1 MKRLLISLIVLSSLV
16 VGVYFCFFYKPGD
29 HEFDEGS
36 NIDKIELTDQK
47 INDLVV
53 LGQVWGFLKYYHPA
67 ICRGEYNWDYELFR
81 ILPKILNAETSINR
95 DEILLDWVKNLGEI
109 EPEKHKTTS
118 KYEVK
123 LLPDFSWMNKKRI
136 SNKLIDQLL
145 LVKNAERTDSSY
157 YIGLYKDTGIPKF
170 KHEDAY
176 ASMKCPDAGFR
187 ILCLYRYW
195 NIIQYYF
202 PYKHL
207 IGEDWNNVL
216 REFVPKFLNAN
227 SENTY
232 QLTVLALLAKVHD
245 THAATYS
252 CQKAIY
258 DRYGNYLPPLK
269 IAFIEGKA
277 LVIDYLNEE
286 AGKASGIIK
295 GDVIEKIN
303 GKLIDEIII
312 ERLPFTPASNYP
324 TLLREIAPHILRS
337 NKKAVSIEFRRNDSI
352 YKVKVEAK
360 PGWFRNHVKRPDT
373 CFKWLPDSIAYLY
386 VGTLKEEFVK
396 NDFSKIGN
404 PKGVIIDFRCY
415 PACAI
420 LYLLEYGLLP
430 EPKEFVKFT
439 MPSIKQP
446 GLFEFLD
453 SSMIGKKNENYY
465 KGKIVII
472 VNEETQSAA
481 EFYSM
486 GLRIAP
492 RAIVIGSTTAGAD
505 GNAPIILLPGN
516 IETHISG
523 IGVYYPDGRETQRI
537 GIVPDIVVKPTIKG
551 IKEGRDELLE
561 KAIELI
567 IKCQKSKSPA

>member
-1 MKRLLISLIVLSSLV
+1 MKRFLISLIVISSLV
-16 VGVYFCFFYKPGD
+16 VGVYFCFFYSSVN

-36 NIDKIELTDQK
+36 RIDKIELVDQK
-47 INDLVV
+47 TNDLVL
-53 LGQVWGFLKYYHPA
+53 LGQIWGFLKYYHPA
-67 ICRGEYNWDYELFR
+67 VCRGEYNWDYELFR
-81 ILPKILNAETSINR
+81 ILPEILDSKNPVNR
-95 DEILLDWVKNLGEI
+95 DEILLDWIKNLGDVK
-109 EPEKHKTTS
+109 PQKVKTSTKH
-118 KYEVK
+118 EVK
-123 LLPDFSWMNKKRI
+123 LLPDFSWMKKKSI
-136 SNKLIDQLL
+136 SDELIDQLL
-145 LVKNAERTDSSY
+145 LIKNAERTDSSY

-176 ASMKCPDAGFR
+176 ASMKCPDVGFR

-202 PYKHL
+202 PYKYL

-216 REFVPKFLNAN
+216 REFVPKFVNAN
-227 SENTY
+227 SEYNY
-232 QLTVLALLAKVHD
+232 QLTVIALLAKVHD
-245 THAATYS
+245 THATTYS

-258 DRYGNYLPPLK
+258 DYYGNYLPPLK
-269 IAFIEGKA
+269 VTFVEDKV

-286 AGKASGIIK
+286 AGKASGLIK
-295 GDVIEKIN
+295 GDIIEKIN
-303 GKLIDEIII
+303 GKPINEIIK
-312 ERLPFTPASNYP
+312 ERLPLTPASNYP
-324 TLLREIAPHILRS
+324 TQLRKIAPDLLRS
-337 NKKAVSIEFRRNDSI
+337 NKKTVSIEFRRNDSI
-352 YKVKVEAK
+352 FKVTVEAK
-360 PGWFRNHVKRPDT
+360 PAWFRNHVNRPDT

-386 VGTLKEEFVK
+386 MGTLKEEYVK
-396 NDFSKIGN
+396 NEFSKIGS
-404 PKGVIIDFRCY
+404 PKGLIIDFRCY

-420 LYLLEYGLLP
+420 LYLLEHGLMP

-453 SSMIGKKNENYY
+453 SYTIGKKNENYY

-492 RAIVIGSTTAGAD
+492 KAIVIGSTTAGAD
-505 GNAPIILLPGN
+505 GNAPPILLPGD
-516 IETHISG
+516 IETYISG
-523 IGVYYPDGRETQRI
+523 IGVYYPDGKETQRI
-537 GIVPDIVVKPTIKG
+537 GIVPDIVVKPTIQG

-561 KAIELI
+561 KAVELI
-567 IKCQKSKSPA
+567 NEK